1 MKRRLT
7 RIGTAALMAV
17 GVTLPLTAQPAQAD
31 VLTVIA
37 VVKQI
42 YSVYQ
47 QFTAGGS
54 GPSLEQAIQQ
64 ITGAIQSSRD
74 AIVSQIDLV
83 ATAGVQACATSA
95 VINFADIDALSPD
108 NLQAFAVDTTSC
120 VTQAKSLVDVVT
132 DKAATD
138 NLGFAMNV
146 VGPLALMARTKAGL
160 TTPSLKG
167 VLVAGNNTVIN
178 KLIPDC
184 QLIDLNGG
192 EPGAPHI
199 YRYDCF
205 AYNGDEGLAKLQ
217 PAAQDKATR
226 NTSRAVAQAALPQL
240 A

>member
-1 MKRRLT
+1 MKSRLI

-17 GVTLPLTAQPAQAD
+17 GVTVPLTALPAQAD
-31 VLTVIA
+31 VATVIA
-37 VVKQI
+37 VVKVI

-47 QFTAGGS
+47 QFTSGG
-54 GPSLEQAIQQ
+54 GPTLEQAIQQ
-64 ITGAIQSSRD
+64 ITGEIKSSQD

-83 ATAGVQACATSA
+83 ATAGVQACASSA

-108 NLQAFAVDTTSC
+108 SLQAFALDATSC
-120 VTQAKSLVDVVT
+120 VTQADSLIDVVT

-160 TTPSLKG
+160 TTPSLKS
-167 VLVAGNNTVIN
+167 VLVAGDNTVIS

-184 QLIDLNGG
+184 ELIDLNGG

-199 YRYDCF
+199 YRYDCV
-205 AYNGDEGLAKLQ
+205 AYNGNEARAKLE
-217 PAAQDKATR
+217 ADAQDKATS
-226 NTSRAVAQAALPQL
+226 NTSRAVAQAALPLL